1 MFPKNVN
8 YFFLLFFVI
17 IFEKIYNR
25 PKNYGSS
32 IDKDLY
38 DLLGD
43 EDFMHKDD
51 FFDDRRNN
59 NFSKKDELHNKI
71 NNKEKKLNEIR
82 EKMRE
87 FSRKNNDLKIEL
99 LKYHLYFFITAIF
112 NILLSIFIISS
123 FFSKIIFYCK
133 EQNSRE
139 NNLIVSGE
147 NNESKIN
154 ININNNKSKDIIIS
168 NSSFVI
174 HGINDKPEIDYSSLD
189 KSGNV
194 APVVNILYEHNKN

>member
-25 PKNYGSS
+25 PKNSGSS

-43 EDFMHKDD
+43 EDFRHKDD
-51 FFDDRRNN
+51 FFDDKRNN
-59 NFSKKDELHNKI
+59 NFSKRSNELHNKI
-71 NNKEKKLNEIR
+71 NNKEKKLKEIR
-82 EKMRE
+82 EKIRE
-87 FSRKNNDLKIEL
+87 FSRRNNDLKIEL
-99 LKYHLYFFITAIF
+99 LKYHLYFFIAAIF
-112 NILLSIFIISS
+112 NILLSLFIISS
-123 FFSKIIFYCK
+123 LFSKIFFYLK
-133 EQNSRE
+133 QKISRE
-139 NNLIVSGE
+139 NNLIVSFE

-154 ININNNKSKDIIIS
+154 VNDNKNKDIIIS

>member
-1 MFPKNVN
+1 MFSKNAK

-17 IFEKIYNR
+17 IFEKIYSYPN
-25 PKNYGSS
+25 NSGSS

-43 EDFMHKDD
+43 EDFRHKDD
-51 FFDDRRNN
+51 FFDDKRNN
-59 NFSKKDELHNKI
+59 NFSKRSNELHNKI
-71 NNKEKKLNEIR
+71 SNKEKKLKEIR
-82 EKMRE
+82 EKIRE
-87 FSRKNNDLKIEL
+87 FSRRNNDLKIEL
-99 LKYHLYFFITAIF
+99 LKYHLYFFIAAIF
-112 NILLSIFIISS
+112 NILLSLFIISS
-123 FFSKIIFYCK
+123 LFSKIFFYLK
-133 EQNSRE
+133 QKISRE
-139 NNLIVSGE
+139 NNLIVSFE

-154 ININNNKSKDIIIS
+154 VNDNKNKDIIIS

>member
-1 MFPKNVN
+1 MFSKNAK

-17 IFEKIYNR
+17 IFEKIYSR
-25 PKNYGSS
+25 PNNSGSS
-32 IDKDLY
+32 INKDLY

-43 EDFMHKDD
+43 EDFRHKDD
-51 FFDDRRNN
+51 FFDDKRNN
-59 NFSKKDELHNKI
+59 NFSKRSNELHNKI
-71 NNKEKKLNEIR
+71 NNKEKKLKEIR
-82 EKMRE
+82 EKIRE
-87 FSRKNNDLKIEL
+87 FSRRNNDLKIEL
-99 LKYHLYFFITAIF
+99 LKYHLYFFIAAIF
-112 NILLSIFIISS
+112 NILLSLFIISS
-123 FFSKIIFYCK
+123 LFSKIFFYLK
-133 EQNSRE
+133 QKISRE
-139 NNLIVSGE
+139 NNLIVSFE

-154 ININNNKSKDIIIS
+154 VNDNKNKDIIIS